1 MEAAEYAAW
10 LVSNKNFKT
19 LKWRFGW

>member
-1 MEAAEYAAW
+1 MEAVEYAAC

-19 LKWRFGW
+19 LKWIFGW